1 MHVWSSENGNVCQ
14 PYHFS
19 IPLKVEIFFEIWQ
32 HYSRQASTMTT
43 KSQEIWQRKQNKS
56 NESRAIGVWP
66 SKICNNSFWHWDV
79 WWVGQIKSACCSFD
93 RRFWLLF
100 VYFISSKN
108 EQRLLHPQAI
118 QFFFANCRLTS
129 SWTKTNEKKANNFFG
144 PQFHFMLS
152 VFDEYFRSILKR

>member
-1 MHVWSSENGNVCQ
+1 MHVWSLENGNVCQ
-14 PYHFS
+14 PYHFA
-19 IPLKVEIFFEIWQ
+19 IPLTVEIFFEIWQ
-32 HYSRQASTMTT
+32 HYSRQASTMTI

-144 PQFHFMLS
+144 P
-152 VFDEYFRSILKR
+152 